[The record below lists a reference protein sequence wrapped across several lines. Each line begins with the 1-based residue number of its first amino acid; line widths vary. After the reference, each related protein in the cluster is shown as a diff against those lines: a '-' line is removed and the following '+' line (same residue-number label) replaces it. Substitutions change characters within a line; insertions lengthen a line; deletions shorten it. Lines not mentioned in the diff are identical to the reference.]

1 MLEINIMQLQR
12 YFFLCLFFLKRFLRL
27 WVDILC
33 LFFFFPLGIVLFFDN
48 YFTLFFTSL
57 TKVLAGLKE
66 GMKCSGMMMVVFFEM
81 FLPVF

>member
-1 MLEINIMQLQR
+1 MSVFSQAFFALVGRHLMSFLLFPAWHNN
-12 YFFLCLFFLKRFLRL
+12 FFL
-27 WVDILC
+27 D
-33 LFFFFPLGIVLFFDN
+33 D

-66 GMKCSGMMMVVFFEM
+66 GMKCSGMRIVVFFEM

>member
-1 MLEINIMQLQR
+1 MSCSNIMQLFT

-33 LFFFFPLGIVLFFDN
+33 LFFFFPLGIIVFLND
-48 YFTLFFTSL
+48 YFTFFFTLL
-57 TKVLAGLKE
+57 TKLLAGLKE
-66 GMKCSGMMMVVFFEM
+66 GMKCSGMMMVVFLEM

>member
-1 MLEINIMQLQR
+1 MFQNNIMQLLR
-12 YFFLCLFFLKRFLRL
+12 YFFLCLFFRRRFLRL

-33 LFFFFPLGIVLFFDN
+33 LFFFFPLGIFLDD
-48 YFTLFFTSL
+48 YFTFFFTSL